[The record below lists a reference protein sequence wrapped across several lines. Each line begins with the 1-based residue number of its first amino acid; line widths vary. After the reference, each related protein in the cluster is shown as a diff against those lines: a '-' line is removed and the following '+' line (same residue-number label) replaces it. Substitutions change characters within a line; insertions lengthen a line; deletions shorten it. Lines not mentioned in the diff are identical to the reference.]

1 VQAAAS
7 RAGRHGAS
15 LRFSIADHRVGDTLI
30 EAKVSTL
37 DLQNVREFSARLDVV
52 GSISPPSVRASLG
65 DVRALHH

>member
-37 DLQNVREFSARLDVV
+37 
-52 GSISPPSVRASLG
+52 
-65 DVRALHH
+65 ALKTCGAFGADWTPET